1 MEERVIDKVRE
12 QRLELSDILQKQARE
27 EEMLELQI
35 ELANE
40 KAEEKRIQ

>member
-1 MEERVIDKVRE
+1 MIDKVRE
-12 QRLELSDILQKQARE
+12 QRLELSDILQKQAGE

>member
-1 MEERVIDKVRE
+1 MIDKVRE